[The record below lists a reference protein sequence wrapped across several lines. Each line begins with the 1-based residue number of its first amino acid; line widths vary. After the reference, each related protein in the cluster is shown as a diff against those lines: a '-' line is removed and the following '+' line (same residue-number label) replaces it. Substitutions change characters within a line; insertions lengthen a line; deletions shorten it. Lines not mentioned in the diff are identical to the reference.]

1 MAKQIIVH
9 EFHKQPEALEWIK
22 SNAVENVIIPL
33 QPLFI
38 DGVPNILPLQYFFM
52 KEPSDNYPLFNCLL
66 DALTKHAPTNLS
78 KKSIRSIAMDCF
90 NMTASME
97 HSYEWIHAAMTDY
110 HHHPIAI
117 NAKRDNDRTMKSTAQ
132 WMNEQHRGVIVFGVS
147 HNQLKSLI
155 DLMDYIDIPIQWVV
169 PSIKESC
176 ETIHLEGVMDW
187 VQTWS
192 NQMVQYSFNGVING
206 FESIEDECH
215 HVIVHAKQIPGK
227 VAVVVP
233 NDQLKKWLMIEGKKQ
248 GVIIRDNAVGLKH
261 TRLGAAL
268 SELLAWVNAPSL
280 EQFNRLI
287 HALDWPDLNIVKK
300 NVAGMLA
307 LTPYKKEL
315 PLTLTY
321 CEGNEKVQKL
331 LALRSISDIKHMVV
345 EWEYPYGLDDDA
357 YFQYQC
363 HQIIC
368 NLLDAAE
375 KQAHPM
381 RFIQFMLDH
390 QTIDAKTFEDP
401 NIICITPESLG
412 KVPSHSLWVMGMGNE
427 TWKPLASQP
436 YLTSEG
442 PSQEPE
448 INAIRQS
455 YATWC
460 LSHPHLM
467 GVSVPLNINDREN
480 HVLDGLRCELRRI
493 QCVPQKESPLRRK
506 PMTTSPVAPL
516 PMSPSSL
523 ALYQRCPY
531 AYYIKHHLRI
541 SSHAPAS
548 EYQMVGFL
556 VHNIVE
562 KLATKEL
569 MSLQDIQSYLDKEYN
584 PLMAKVME
592 NTLAL
597 HWPIED
603 ITSFFKPYEGCV
615 ETEKE
620 LSGTMEGIELKGR
633 VDIIITGESTI
644 EIVDIKSGSVPT
656 KKDLETYD
664 YIQLGVYAILLK
676 LTHSTQSLKASLL
689 SKGPKIQTPLD
700 TSDQQYMSYEQGLI
714 QHLRQLLNG
723 LKQAKFG
730 IEHAMSSE
738 KEIANQCRVCDFY
751 HACHKRDRH
760 QR

>member
-9 EFHKQPEALEWIK
+9 EFHKQPAALEWIK

-52 KEPSDNYPLFNCLL
+52 KEPSDNYPLFNGLL
-66 DALTKHAPTNLS
+66 DALGKHAPKNLS
-78 KKSIRSIAMDCF
+78 EKSIRSIAMDCF
-90 NMTASME
+90 NMNAPMM

-110 HHHPIAI
+110 HHHPITI
-117 NAKRDNDRTMKSTAQ
+117 NAKQDNEKTMKSTAQ
-132 WMNEQHRGVIVFGVS
+132 WINEQHRGLIVFGVS
-147 HNQLKSLI
+147 LNQLKPLI
-155 DLMDYIDIPIQWVV
+155 ELMNSMEIPIHWVV
-169 PSIKESC
+169 PSMKESC

-192 NQMVQYSFNGVING
+192 NQTFQYSFNGVING

-215 HVIVHAKQIPGK
+215 HVIAHAKKIPGK

-233 NDQLKKWLMIEGKKQ
+233 NDQLKKWVMIEAKKQ
-248 GVIIRDNAVGLKH
+248 EVNIRDNAVILKN

-268 SELLAWVNAPSL
+268 SELLAWVSAPSL

-287 HALDWPDLNIVKK
+287 HALDWPELNLVKQ
-300 NVAGMLA
+300 NVTAMLA
-307 LTPYKKEL
+307 LITYKKDQVLIKERF
-315 PLTLTY
+315 
-321 CEGNEKVQKL
+321 EGHEMVQKL
-331 LALRSISDIKHMVV
+331 LAITSISHIKHMVF
-345 EWEYPYGLDDDA
+345 EWEYPYGLDDDT

-368 NLLDAAE
+368 NLLDQAE
-375 KQAHPM
+375 KQDHPM
-381 RFIQFMLDH
+381 RYIQFMLDH

-401 NIICITPESLG
+401 KIICIAPESLG
-412 KVPSHSLWVMGMGNE
+412 KVPSHSLWVMGLGNE
-427 TWKPLASQP
+427 TWKPLSNQP

-448 INAIRQS
+448 IKAIRQS

-460 LSHPHLM
+460 LSHPQLM
-467 GVSVPLNINDREN
+467 GVSVALTIHDRQN
-480 HVLDGLRCELRRI
+480 HVLDGVMCELQRI
-493 QCVPQKESPLRRK
+493 QLPHQEASPLLRK
-506 PMTTSPVAPL
+506 PMTTTPVAPL

-523 ALYQRCPY
+523 SLYQRCPY

-548 EYQMVGFL
+548 EYQMIGFL
-556 VHNIVE
+556 VHNIIE
-562 KLATKEL
+562 RLATKEL
-569 MSLQDIQSYLDKEYN
+569 KNLQDIQNYLAKEYN
-584 PLMAKVME
+584 PLMARVME
-592 NTLAL
+592 SKLNSN
-597 HWPIED
+597 WPIED
-603 ITSFFKPYEGCV
+603 IASFFMSHDGSI

-633 VDIIITGESTI
+633 ADIVITGESAI
-644 EIVDIKSGSVPT
+644 EVVDIKSGNIPT
-656 KKDLETYD
+656 KKDLESYD

-676 LTHSTQSLKASLL
+676 LTHSNQPLKASLL
-689 SKGPKIQTPLD
+689 SKGPKIQTPID
-700 TSDQQYMSYEQGLI
+700 TMDESYVTYEEGLVQY
-714 QHLRQLLNG
+714 LRQLFNG
-723 LKQAKFG
+723 LKQSKFG

-751 HACHKRDRH
+751 HACHKRERH

>member
-9 EFHKQPEALEWIK
+9 EFHKQPAALEWIK

-66 DALTKHAPTNLS
+66 DALAKHAPKNLS
-78 KKSIRSIAMDCF
+78 EKSIRSIAMDCF
-90 NMTASME
+90 SMNAPMM

-117 NAKRDNDRTMKSTAQ
+117 NAKQDNEKTMKSTAQ
-132 WMNEQHRGVIVFGVS
+132 WINEQHRGLIVFGVS
-147 HNQLKSLI
+147 LNQLKPLI
-155 DLMDYIDIPIQWVV
+155 DLMNSMEIPIHWVV
-169 PSIKESC
+169 PSMKESC
-176 ETIHLEGVMDW
+176 KTIRMEGVMDW
-187 VQTWS
+187 VQAWS
-192 NQMVQYSFNGVING
+192 NQTFQYSFNGVING

-215 HVIVHAKQIPGK
+215 HVIAHAKQVPGK

-233 NDQLKKWLMIEGKKQ
+233 NDQIKKWLMIEGKKQ

-261 TRLGAAL
+261 TRLGAGL
-268 SELLAWVNAPSL
+268 SELLAWVSAPTL

-287 HALDWPDLNIVKK
+287 HALDWPELSVIKQ
-300 NVAGMLA
+300 NVSAMLA
-307 LTPYKKEL
+307 LIPYKKDQVLIKERFKGH
-315 PLTLTY
+315 
-321 CEGNEKVQKL
+321 EMVQKL
-331 LALRSISDIKHMVV
+331 LALRSISDIKHMVF
-345 EWEYPYGLDDDA
+345 EWEYPYGLDDDI

-368 NLLDAAE
+368 NLLDQAE
-375 KQAHPM
+375 KEAHPM
-381 RFIQFMLDH
+381 RFVQFMLDH
-390 QTIDAKTFEDP
+390 QTIDAKTFKDP
-401 NIICITPESLG
+401 KIICITPESLG
-412 KVPSHSLWVMGMGNE
+412 KVPSHSLWVMGLGNE
-427 TWKPLASQP
+427 TWKPLARQP

-448 INAIRQS
+448 INTIRQS
-455 YATWC
+455 YAAWC

-467 GVSVPLNINDREN
+467 GVSVPLNINDRQN
-480 HVLDGLRCELRRI
+480 YVLDGLTCEFQRL
-493 QCVPQKESPLRRK
+493 QWPHHEASPLLRK
-506 PMTTSPVAPL
+506 PMATSPVEPL

-548 EYQMVGFL
+548 EYQMIGFL

-569 MSLQDIQSYLDKEYN
+569 MNVQDIQSYLDKEYS
-584 PLMAKVME
+584 PLMAQVMV
-592 NTLAL
+592 NTLNS
-597 HWPIED
+597 HWPLED
-603 ITSFFKPYEGCV
+603 IISFFKPYEGCV

-633 VDIIITGESTI
+633 ADIIISKESTI
-644 EIVDIKSGSVPT
+644 EIVDIKSGSVAT
-656 KKDLETYD
+656 KKDIATYD

-676 LTHSTQSLKASLL
+676 LTHSTQSIKASLL
-689 SKGPKIQTPLD
+689 SKGPKIQTPID
-700 TSDQQYMSYEQGLI
+700 TSDAHYIAYEQGLM
-714 QHLRQLLNG
+714 QYLRQLFNG

-730 IEHAMSSE
+730 IDHAMSSE

-751 HACHKRDRH
+751 HACHKRERH